1 MSGFLDTSM
10 IVRYL
15 AGDVP
20 ELAERASA
28 VIDVAEELWI
38 TGEVVAEA
46 AYMLTS
52 VYQLPRDLVVDHLSA
67 FLRKRNVTPY
77 ALDKALLL
85 QGLLLCRSGRVSFT
99 DAMVWAAART
109 AGADVV
115 YSLEEMFPVDGL
127 EVRR

>member
-1 MSGFLDTSM
+1 M
-10 IVRYL
+10 
-15 AGDVP
+15 
-20 ELAERASA
+20 
-28 VIDVAEELWI
+28 AEELWI